1 MAFCSICGQ
10 AASGAFCASCGS
22 ALGASEPTSAASSV
36 SSAALLQINVG
47 GQRQGAAAAAVGAPV
62 YPPPVMQAEGNS
74 VSPYLVTRWN
84 WGAFLLP
91 WLWPFWHGAGWIGV
105 VVLICSLLSFLGLP
119 ALIALGFAIY
129 LGVKGGQIAVQRRL
143 YGSDEQFQAVEGAW
157 TKGGIIALIISIL
170 ISILMLPIMLALGV
184 LNAIPTSAPHY

>member
-1 MAFCSICGQ
+1 MAFCSKCGQ
-10 AASGAFCASCGS
+10 AANGAFCASCGT
-22 ALGASEPTSAASSV
+22 AIGVPEPSSAASSAA
-36 SSAALLQINVG
+36 SAALLQINVG
-47 GQRQGAAAAAVGAPV
+47 GQRQAAGAAAVVAPV
-62 YPPPVMQAEGNS
+62 YPPAVMQAEGNN
-74 VSPYLVTRWN
+74 VSPYFVTRWN

-91 WLWPFWHGAGWIGV
+91 WLWPFWHGASWIGV

-157 TKGGIIALIISIL
+157 TKGGVIALIISIL
-170 ISILMLPIMLALGV
+170 MLPVMLALGV
-184 LNAIPTSAPHY
+184 LNAMLTSAPHY